1 MDEQL
6 HVLPAEECEQQ
17 DGQEQLAGREV
28 QVQADW
34 KSEMGVMV
42 VWQKVLE

>member
-6 HVLPAEECEQQ
+6 HVLPAEACEQQ
-17 DGQEQLAGREV
+17 DGQEQLAVMEV
-28 QVQADW
+28 QVQVDW
-34 KSEMGVMV
+34 KAEMGVMA